1 MLKTISPSCDS
12 NLVTLVIFVVLFIA
26 MTNALGANSLSL
38 LLEQRGN
45 MAGSA
50 SSLAISSQFALGC
63 LSSYLVSLLQDDTPY
78 AMTLIMFLFALISF
92 SHQFLIPKTSSD
104 SEQTK

>member
-1 MLKTISPSCDS
+1 M
-12 NLVTLVIFVVLFIA
+12 VLFIA

-50 SSLAISSQFALGC
+50 SSLANSSQFALGC

-92 SHQFLIPKTSSD
+92 SHKFLIPKTSSD

>member
-1 MLKTISPSCDS
+1 
-12 NLVTLVIFVVLFIA
+12 
-26 MTNALGANSLSL
+26 
-38 LLEQRGN
+38 

-92 SHQFLIPKTSSD
+92 SHQFLIPKKSSD
-104 SEQTK
+104 SELAPKALVMEIKSTTNMTRVTKLLSLKINKPMPEAS